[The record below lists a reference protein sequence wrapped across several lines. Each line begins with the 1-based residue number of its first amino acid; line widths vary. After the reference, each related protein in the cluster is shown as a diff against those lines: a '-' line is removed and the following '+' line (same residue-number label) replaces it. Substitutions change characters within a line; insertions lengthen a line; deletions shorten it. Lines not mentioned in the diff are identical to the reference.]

1 MSDSQY
7 APLTASLVKALTDK
21 LFEKR
26 KLAATDLEKQV
37 REIVKNDQ
45 TKDLERV
52 IMILCG
58 LTTNPNMHAR
68 AGGLIGIA
76 AVAIALGK
84 NSLPYTRTLIEAVM
98 PSFSDHESKVRYYA
112 CESLYNVV
120 KICKGNSLNMFDQ
133 LFDTLWRLSADTDQN
148 VRSGSDLLERLLK
161 DIVKTTEGFNVEKV
175 MVLIKERIYAEE
187 FYCRRFV
194 ISWLKHMIDIP
205 GFDIVIYIPEII
217 DGLFKMLGDNMDVVR
232 TFTENVLNQLLAKIN
247 KDNINN
253 INIKAVIDIL
263 VVHTK
268 NSSNNFVGKRVA
280 LIWLEKLIIVSES
293 QLIFPHLPNYLT
305 AVLPC
310 LTSTDTK
317 ANAINKKLNELDL
330 TGGHLPMKEIVD
342 VLLFHISY
350 EAIETRIASL
360 KWIQKI
366 YLSLPTEL
374 FLFMDELFPKLLSS
388 LTDPSDEV
396 LILAIDILAE
406 VCGDRSVKIE
416 YENFTLKE
424 DLSDELRTVSPY
436 LLKFTTSLLDMF
448 RKEPSLMTDRGMA
461 IIRQTCALLGP
472 DHIYKSFSL
481 LLVKDTNTD
490 FISKM
495 VSMLNIILNTTVECF
510 ELREKLRN
518 LDTEESVDLFLAI
531 YRCWCYQPINTLG
544 LCLLSQNYSHAADIV
559 KRLSKIDMTVDLL
572 VEIDRLIQLIESPI
586 LSHVRL
592 DLLSYN
598 YQKPLASVLSSL
610 LMLLPQ
616 TEAFNTLHKRL
627 QLIPLLS
634 VTGHDNDEI
643 KIKKLGKE
651 MNFQEL
657 LKHFDEVFTKRQE
670 NIRVIHKN
678 KVRQN
683 LSGIL

>member
-37 REIVKNDQ
+37 REIVKNEQ

-52 IMILCG
+52 ILILCS

-98 PSFSDHESKVRYYA
+98 PSFMDHESKVRYYA

-148 VRSGSDLLERLLK
+148 VRSGADLLERLLK

-187 FYCRRFV
+187 FYCRRFI

-205 GFDIVIYIPEII
+205 GFDIVVYIPELL

-232 TFTENVLNQLLAKIN
+232 TFTENVLNQLLMKIN
-247 KDNINN
+247 KDNVGN
-253 INIKAVIDIL
+253 INIKGIIDIL

-268 NSSNNFVGKRVA
+268 SSSNNVVGKRVA
-280 LIWLEKLIIVSES
+280 LVWLEKLVTVSNI

-310 LTSTDTK
+310 LTTNETK
-317 ANAINKKLNELDL
+317 ASVINKKLMELNL
-330 TGGHLPMKEIVD
+330 IGSTLPIKEIVD
-342 VLLFHISY
+342 VLLFYMSY
-350 EAIETRIASL
+350 ENIETRVASL
-360 KWIQKI
+360 NWIQKL
-366 YLSLPTEL
+366 YSAVPSEL
-374 FLFMDELFPKLLSS
+374 FLFMDQLFPKLLSS
-388 LTDPSDEV
+388 LTDSSDEV

-406 VCGDRSVKIE
+406 VCGEKSVKIDD
-416 YENFTLKE
+416 KE
-424 DLSDELRTVSPY
+424 LNIKDELTEELCYVSPY

-448 RKEPSLMTDRGMA
+448 RKEPSLMNDRGVA

-472 DHIYKSFSL
+472 DHIYKSFAL
-481 LLVKDTNTD
+481 LLVKDCDFD

-495 VSMLNIILNTTVECF
+495 VSMLNMILNTTLECYD
-510 ELREKLRN
+510 LREKLRK
-518 LDTEESVDLFLAI
+518 LETKEGVDLFLTI
-531 YRCWCYQPINTLG
+531 YRCWCYQPINVLG
-544 LCLLSQNYSHAADIV
+544 LCLLSQNYIHAADIV
-559 KRLSKIDMTVDLL
+559 QRLSRVDMTVDLL

-592 DLLSYN
+592 DLLSIN
-598 YQKPLASVLSSL
+598 HQKPLAAVLSSL

-634 VTGHDNDEI
+634 TTENSNGQEI
-643 KIKKLGKE
+643 RKYGREI
-651 MNFQEL
+651 NFQNL
-657 LKHFDEVFTKRQE
+657 LHHFDNTFVKRQN
-670 NIRVIHKN
+670 NIRAVHKN
-678 KVRQN
+678 KLRQN
-683 LSGIL
+683 LSGTS